1 MTIIELIVEK
11 KNHAIV
17 KINHL
22 EVELLLFYFI
32 VEIHTK
38 VNNKLRTKK
47 SVFSHLIC
55 KIIQNIS
62 H

>member
-1 MTIIELIVEK
+1 MFELIVEK

-32 VEIHTK
+32 VDTK
-38 VNNKLRTKK
+38 VNDKLRTKK